1 MLHRIHNI
9 IKTLKVNMEKN
20 FLLILFYSASGSV
33 KNLAHAIADGAE
45 ESNIKV
51 KIRTVPRVSSKN
63 EKVDPS
69 IPDTGE
75 IYCTKDDLINCGG
88 MAIGSPTRFGSMA
101 SPMKYFLDSTGD
113 LWATNALENKPGI
126 AFTSTSSMH
135 GGQESTLFNL
145 ITFMLH
151 QGMLIAGT
159 PYSIDELNKTK
170 SGGTPYGPTHVENFN
185 SSNELTKDEY
195 EIARKTGMRLANLII
210 NLNG

>member
-1 MLHRIHNI
+1 
-9 IKTLKVNMEKN
+9 MEKN

-51 KIRTVPRVSSKN
+51 KIRTVPKVSSKN

-145 ITFMLH
+145 ITFMMH

-159 PYSIDELNKTK
+159 PYSVDELNITK

-195 EIARKTGMRLANLII
+195 EIARKTGMRLANLIV

>member
-1 MLHRIHNI
+1 
-9 IKTLKVNMEKN
+9 MEKN

-51 KIRTVPRVSSKN
+51 KIRTVPKVSSKN

-159 PYSIDELNKTK
+159 PYSVDELNSTK

-195 EIARKTGMRLANLII
+195 EIARKTGLRLANLII

>member
-159 PYSIDELNKTK
+159 PYSVEELNKTK
-170 SGGTPYGPTHVENFN
+170 SGGTPYGPSHVENFN

-195 EIARKTGMRLANLII
+195 EIARKTGIRLANLII

>member
-1 MLHRIHNI
+1 
-9 IKTLKVNMEKN
+9 MEKN

-51 KIRTVPRVSSKN
+51 KIRTVPKVSSKN

-159 PYSIDELNKTK
+159 PYSVDELNKTK

-185 SSNELTKDEY
+185 SSSELTKDEY
-195 EIARKTGMRLANLII
+195 EIARKTGLRLANLII